1 MTTTDNSDIISLNLR
16 FRNSQN
22 RNVIF
27 VIEVSKNDLV
37 SVIADRVRGILAP
50 HLPVRPHNFHL
61 QQIYP
66 TSIQRRRMQP
76 ENMILDYFPENP
88 DEDMIHIFV
97 EQMSLSQNL
106 PGILFS
112 GKLRIIPVNW
122 GKLGYN
128 FGIMEDLQFGKF
140 CQNGRIP
147 TEFLIQMLRN
157 FS

>member
-1 MTTTDNSDIISLNLR
+1 MSTTDNSDIISLNLR

-66 TSIQRRRMQP
+66 TSIQRRLDQQKFSFTDFKFKG
-76 ENMILDYFPENP
+76 ILGEGRSGKTLLCEFRG
-88 DEDMIHIFV
+88 DMIALKSVDLSKAPSYVLEEMQKEV
-97 EQMSLSQNL
+97 EIYKDLADIQ
-106 PGILFS
+106 
-112 GKLRIIPVNW
+112 GKYIP
-122 GKLGYN
+122 KLVCYGYY
-128 FGIMEDLQFGKF
+128 GG
-140 CQNGRIP
+140 
-147 TEFLIQMLRN
+147 
-157 FS
+157 

>member
-1 MTTTDNSDIISLNLR
+1 MSTTDNSDIISLNLR

-76 ENMILDYFPENP
+76 ENMISVYFPENP

-97 EQMSLSQNL
+97 YLTSLISSRVNSL
-106 PGILFS
+106 PFP
-112 GKLRIIPVNW
+112 RIIISISCNSGV
-122 GKLGYN
+122 
-128 FGIMEDLQFGKF
+128 FAIFM
-140 CQNGRIP
+140 
-147 TEFLIQMLRN
+147 
-157 FS
+157 

>member
-1 MTTTDNSDIISLNLR
+1 MSTTDNSDIISLNLR

-76 ENMILDYFPENP
+76 ENMISDYFPENP

-97 EQMSLSQNL
+97 YPPLS
-106 PGILFS
+106 P
-112 GKLRIIPVNW
+112 
-122 GKLGYN
+122 
-128 FGIMEDLQFGKF
+128 E
-140 CQNGRIP
+140 
-147 TEFLIQMLRN
+147 
-157 FS
+157 

>member
-1 MTTTDNSDIISLNLR
+1 MSTTDNSDIISLNLR

-76 ENMILDYFPENP
+76 ENMISDYFPE
-88 DEDMIHIFV
+88 H
-97 EQMSLSQNL
+97 
-106 PGILFS
+106 
-112 GKLRIIPVNW
+112 R
-122 GKLGYN
+122 
-128 FGIMEDLQFGKF
+128 
-140 CQNGRIP
+140 
-147 TEFLIQMLRN
+147 
-157 FS
+157 